1 MVLESILT
9 NVQCLKDLFSR
20 YNDALF
26 LMTCLKVNFFL
37 EMFLSTYQLPVCPC
51 PQSSTTAV
59 HWGHTTHHFLL
70 SYLFDVLIIL
80 TISTTDS
87 LVTGMLDCYTGVRTH
102 FSIIGRNI
110 ENVKITDNWKNTFT
124 KRLLTFLTVEKCGK
138 LLLKF
143 VKNSFT
149 STNLKRLI
157 MLKWLNCIIECLHF
171 MTISWIQMNLEGSQS
186 ISGKIIYE
194 LFLA

>member
-1 MVLESILT
+1 MIFLT
-9 NVQCLKDLFSR
+9 G
-20 YNDALF
+20 
-26 LMTCLKVNFFL
+26 T
-37 EMFLSTYQLPVCPC
+37 P
-51 PQSSTTAV
+51 
-59 HWGHTTHHFLL
+59 
-70 SYLFDVLIIL
+70 
-80 TISTTDS
+80 
-87 LVTGMLDCYTGVRTH
+87 DCYTGVRTH

-157 MLKWLNCIIECLHF
+157 MLKWLNCITECLHF

-194 LFLA
+194 LFLALKCKRFDHKWGDRCLFPTFMHLYSNFYLFMDSGAIIFATPNMKYFSQKIDTYVNSV

>member
-1 MVLESILT
+1 MPKSIWHI
-9 NVQCLKDLFSR
+9 
-20 YNDALF
+20 
-26 LMTCLKVNFFL
+26 FF
-37 EMFLSTYQLPVCPC
+37 EICK
-51 PQSSTTAV
+51 
-59 HWGHTTHHFLL
+59 G
-70 SYLFDVLIIL
+70 
-80 TISTTDS
+80 ISTNNYFI
-87 LVTGMLDCYTGVRTH
+87 TGTPDCYTGVKTR

-138 LLLKF
+138 LPWKF

-157 MLKWLNCIIECLHF
+157 MLKWLNCITECLHF
-171 MTISWIQMNLEGSQS
+171 MTISWIPMNLEGSQS

-194 LFLA
+194 LFLALMKLRQFDHSCGVFFLLVRP